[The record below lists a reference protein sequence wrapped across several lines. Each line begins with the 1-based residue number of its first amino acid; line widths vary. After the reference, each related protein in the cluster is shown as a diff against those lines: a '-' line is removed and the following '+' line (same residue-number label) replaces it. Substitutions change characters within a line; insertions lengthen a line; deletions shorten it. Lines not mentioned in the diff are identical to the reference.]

1 MKPDATDDSKQ
12 AQDERY
18 NPSDTARDL
27 YAREIDAFD
36 AIAGNYDQTGDDTQ
50 ENANIIA
57 AREGEQAAPITTAG
71 WQSNVTGQ
79 SSAAPSKPKFF
90 SKAFWAKGNLKKK
103 GPLGLIVSLLLIGG
117 IGGTM
122 TLLPGIG
129 IIHFKETL
137 MNNMDSQIA
146 AVDKRGIYV
155 MASKVQGGAGICTN
169 VVNIRCK
176 FSSLSDR
183 RIAKFEKNGFAVTK
197 AESKIPGRSA
207 VTAMSFTDSDGKV
220 HTIKN
225 PNEMRNLIASNASA
239 RSSFRS
245 TFNSR
250 FENFSGK
257 AFSSVMRKIPGVNK
271 TQKIPDTKDKVKINE
286 AIKSA
291 AQGKP
296 LNAAT
301 GLPNSDNSDND
312 PYKDAREKTD
322 GKLGDINEEANKVA
336 ESGVK
341 ATGSALKGAAR
352 GVGVLG
358 VLDSACTVKN
368 TMVAIEVG
376 AKVLRAS
383 QLVNFA
389 MVFLTAA
396 DAIKAGDATP
406 NQVEAVGN
414 ILTATD
420 ERETIIVTDQE
431 GNEVEQKNPYY
442 KKSAFD
448 SVGYK
453 SVAYGDTPNHNF
465 TSLQYLVGG
474 TPAQGVL
481 AGLNSSIDNEVTDK
495 GCAFVQNP
503 FTRIAGGAVGII
515 LGVASGG
522 AWLAASIGGSLAVS
536 AVLPYLESMLIDMI
550 AGMAVDDSTVGPEAG
565 DATVAGTGYMLGL
578 MAQANGMQPANGSAA
593 SVAYAQ
599 HNTHS
604 IEQDIQHQTQLATT
618 TPWNV
623 YNPYSALGK
632 ITGTLY
638 PSLATTL
645 TNGSVNLS
653 KLASL
658 SSTTM
663 KTLLQGSTVSAA
675 DTTIGCNDPSYEAV
689 GITAGGMCQVSF
701 YMTDAELAMDPLDN
715 VDWMI
720 TSGNID
726 EETGEPKGKYA
737 DFITNCV
744 ERMENNTI
752 VPFGSKGENVTDGA
766 ECLDQSNNTMAN
778 ISQFRV
784 YTMDKNISDGIDYE
798 TTDELAAEEV
808 NQSEV
813 IVPSGEWSSPAPA
826 YTKTVRGFG
835 YPVGYPSGVKNSDG
849 SWGHNGVDLSGTR
862 KPEDAHAACDGT
874 VTHTRAPKLNL
885 VERTDANTIVV
896 DCGGGITVG
905 YHHAALDS
913 GLSDGARVTSGQKI
927 GRSDL
932 SGNTTGYHIH
942 LTVRVNGNFTNPV
955 PFFKEKG
962 ISLLQ

>member
-1 MKPDATDDSKQ
+1 MPNVIDDSKE

-18 NPSDTARDL
+18 NPSTARDL
-27 YAREIDAFD
+27 RARENDAFND
-36 AIAGNYDQTGDDTQ
+36 IANNYDQTADDTQ
-50 ENANIIA
+50 ENANIAA
-57 AREGEQAAPITTAG
+57 AREGEATSPAVSAG
-71 WQSNVTGQ
+71 WQSNVTGK
-79 SSAAPSKPKFF
+79 SAKPSKPKFF
-90 SKAFWAKGNLKKK
+90 SKAFWTKGNLKKK
-103 GPLGLIVSLLLIGG
+103 GPLGLIISLVLIGG
-117 IGGTM
+117 IGGTI
-122 TLLPGIG
+122 TLLPGVG
-129 IIHFKETL
+129 IVHFKETL

-146 AVDKRGIYV
+146 AVDKRGVYV

-169 VVNIRCK
+169 VINIRCK

-183 RIAKFEKNGFAVTK
+183 RIAKFEKNGFTITK
-197 AESKIPGRSA
+197 ADSKIPGRSA
-207 VTAMSFTDSDGKV
+207 ITAMSFTDSGGKV

-225 PNEMRNLIASNASA
+225 PGEMRTLLASNASA
-239 RSSFRS
+239 RSSFRA
-245 TFNSR
+245 TYNSR
-250 FENFSGK
+250 FENFAGK

-271 TQKIPDTKDKVKINE
+271 TQKIPDTKDKAKINE

-291 AQGKP
+291 SQGKP
-296 LNAAT
+296 IDASGQAVN
-301 GLPNSDNSDND
+301 DND
-312 PYKDAREKTD
+312 SDEARKAKENNSKYAGD
-322 GKLGDINEEANKVA
+322 LGDEAKAVA
-336 ESGVK
+336 ESGQK
-341 ATGSALKGAAR
+341 AATSMFKGAAR

-358 VLDSACTVKN
+358 VADSLCVVKN
-368 TMVAIEVG
+368 TMVAVEVG
-376 AKVLRAS
+376 AKVIRAK

-420 ERETIIVTDQE
+420 EREFIEYTDEDGKVSKQE
-431 GNEVEQKNPYY
+431 NPYY

-465 TSLQYLVGG
+465 TSVQYLVGG
-474 TPAQGVL
+474 TPA
-481 AGLNSSIDNEVTDK
+481 I
-495 GCAFVQNP
+495 
-503 FTRIAGGAVGII
+503 GALSGIND
-515 LGVASGG
+515 A
-522 AWLAASIGGSLAVS
+522 LAVS
-536 AVLPYLESMLIDMI
+536 DGTCDVVTNPFVRAASGIAGIVLAIGSFGATLAISVGGSVAVSAALPYLQSLLIDML
-550 AGMAVDDSTVGPEAG
+550 AGVAVDDSTVGPSAG

-593 SVAYAQ
+593 NVAYNQ
-599 HNTHS
+599 TNTTAVDA
-604 IEQDIQHQTQLATT
+604 DIAHQTQLATA
-618 TPWNV
+618 TPLDI
-623 YNPYSALGK
+623 YNPYSAIGK
-632 ITGTLY
+632 ITGALY
-638 PSLATTL
+638 PSLAATVS
-645 TNGSVNLS
+645 NGSVNLS

-658 SSTTM
+658 PSTALRSLTAG
-663 KTLLQGSTVSAA
+663 QSVSAA
-675 DTTIGCNDPSYEAV
+675 DKTTGCNDPSYQAI

-701 YMTDAELAMDPLDN
+701 YMTDKELSMDPMEN
-715 VDWMI
+715 IDWMI
-720 TSGNID
+720 NNGQIDETSG
-726 EETGEPKGKYA
+726 EAKGEYKK
-737 DFITNCV
+737 FLENCV
-744 ERMENNTI
+744 ERMENNDI
-752 VPFGSKGENVTDGA
+752 VPFGSKGETITDGA
-766 ECLDQSNNTMAN
+766 ECLDQSKNVMPN
-778 ISQFRV
+778 ISHFRV

-862 KPEDAHAACDGT
+862 KPEDALAACDGT

-896 DCGGGITVG
+896 DCGEGITVG